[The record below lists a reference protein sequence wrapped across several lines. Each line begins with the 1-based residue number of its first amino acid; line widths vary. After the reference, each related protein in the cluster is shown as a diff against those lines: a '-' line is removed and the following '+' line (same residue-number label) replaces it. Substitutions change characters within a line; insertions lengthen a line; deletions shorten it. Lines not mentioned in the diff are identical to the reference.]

1 MGNKLNRII
10 KSNLKKILKEN
21 TEDSNIDIV
30 ITKIEPDER
39 GSRKQ
44 REKYHVNY
52 QITIDGN
59 LMEIEGELNPYYTGR
74 DVEFSF
80 EPDYFM
86 DEESEKYYD
95 DNWEDIE
102 TQILDKFYS

>member
-1 MGNKLNRII
+1 MKNTLNKII

-21 TEDSNIDIV
+21 TENRGIEID
-30 ITKIEPDER
+30 ITKIEQDER
-39 GSRKQ
+39 DPRKQ
-44 REKYHVNY
+44 KEKYKVNY
-52 QITIDGN
+52 LITMGDNFI
-59 LMEIEGELNPYYTGR
+59 EIEGILNPYYTGR

-80 EPDYFM
+80 EPDYFS